1 MFFILFRE
9 LMMAD
14 RKQNSTATVFVY
26 CVYFSL
32 VVADDNQKQNRT

>member
-26 CVYFSL
+26 CVCFS